1 MAWAFH
7 APISTDQLSNER
19 IIPGPNPNYGASHI
33 HVTCVEVF
41 RQPQGDAMSS
51 SGIGTR
57 MRALRLVISL
67 NMESKSGGK
76 GEVAL
81 IPFQLIVCSERRF
94 RLFYLRYMPS
104 KSRNQ
109 SASENE
115 AVRTYLSVY
124 PLRDT
129 RAVTLPIAFSSSTH

>member
-57 MRALRLVISL
+57 KRALRLVISL

-76 GEVAL
+76 GEVAFN
-81 IPFQLIVCSERRF
+81 PVSAH
-94 RLFYLRYMPS
+94 RL
-104 KSRNQ
+104 
-109 SASENE
+109 
-115 AVRTYLSVY
+115 
-124 PLRDT
+124 
-129 RAVTLPIAFSSSTH
+129 